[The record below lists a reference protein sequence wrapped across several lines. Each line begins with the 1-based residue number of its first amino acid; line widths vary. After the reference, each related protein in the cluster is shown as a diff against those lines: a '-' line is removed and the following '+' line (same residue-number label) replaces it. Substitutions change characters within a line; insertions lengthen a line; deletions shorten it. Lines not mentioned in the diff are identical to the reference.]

1 MDKNKT
7 KTLLFDEL
15 RKLRK
20 RNAELEKFQT
30 RHNQEKKKL
39 QESENIYKSIFESF
53 YDVYYRTDKDGL
65 ITLISPS
72 IQTQAGYDPKEVIG
86 LPVTDFYYNP
96 DDREVFIEKLK
107 ENGSI
112 NDYESQLLAKDGRL
126 IDVSISSR
134 ILVGKDGTPQGIEG
148 ILRDITERKKREE
161 DQFLINELNNALNTG
176 KSLQDIIQLTSV
188 MTKKMFSG
196 LGARVYL
203 IDNSNTYLELQNSSI
218 TSVFVKKIEKLINIK
233 IPAVK
238 IPMDSDHIYI
248 DLLQKKEIRL
258 SNTPAMIQQVMADFF
273 RTMEFGGKVLSK
285 ITKKMKSQFYK
296 TLNLKSIFTV
306 PLVSEDEVIG
316 LLSISSMSR
325 FSELDLERIKLIA
338 GQLTSIIKRKQT
350 EKALKESEEKLRSI
364 SDSAKDAIIMAD
376 NLGDITHW
384 NPAAEHLFGYSEEEA
399 TRYNLAD
406 IIHSGSR
413 PKQLSKRL
421 QNFGKT
427 GKDSIMGKTAELEV
441 TRKDGKTIPVE
452 LSLSAIKIKDK
463 WHSVGILRDITERK
477 QTETAL
483 QESEA
488 RFRTLS
494 NSAFECIVI
503 TDKGRMLDTN
513 EQFNKI
519 FGYKR
524 SELIGQPIID
534 LVAPESRELVKKN
547 ILSGYEKSYEHQ
559 ALHKDGTIFTVE
571 VIGKSIP
578 YDGHQVRVTAIR
590 DITERKQAEKALRQS
605 EEKYRMITENSP
617 AVSWTTSEKGETIFI
632 SSNLERVYGYN
643 PKEIYKQGTDLWLGR
658 IHPEDKGQV
667 LQEFQALFNKD
678 KPYDVQYRIQRKDGE
693 WIWIHDKASI
703 IRTIEGVRHAF
714 GIFSDITERKQAEE
728 ELRNSEE
735 RLKILFESAPDAYY
749 LTDLKGKFI
758 DGNRAAE
765 KVTGYKKGEL
775 VGKSFL
781 EIKLLSK
788 KQILKAGRLLVKNA
802 RGQATGPDE
811 FILHQ
816 KDGTHIIAEI
826 RTFPVKIKGKTLVLG
841 IARDITDR
849 KNAEKAIRESENR
862 LKLAMEAARDGL
874 FDWNM
879 ETGDMYFSP
888 RYYTMLGYE
897 PYEMPAAY
905 ETWISLLHPGDRDYA
920 VSIIQEYIDKKRKSH
935 KIEIRLKTKSG
946 GWRWVLSRGKL
957 IEKNEKGATK
967 RMVGTHSDITE
978 RKQAEEDMRQY
989 EHIVSSSTDMIALL
1003 NNQFKYLAANNAY
1016 LDAFNL
1022 TSEKLIGHTAS
1033 EVFGEKF
1040 FETTIKANAEQCLQ
1054 GEKINYQDWFE
1065 FPAFGKKYM
1074 DVTYSPYIDKDNEVK
1089 GFVVNARNI
1098 TDRKKAEE
1106 ELINSNFWL
1115 EESQRVS
1122 KIGSYIF
1129 DIPKNN
1135 WTSSKIL
1142 DDIFGIS
1149 DTDNKDFAMWVNI
1162 VHPEQKEEML
1172 SYFQNEVLEKHVPF
1186 NKEYRIVRISDGE
1199 ERWVH
1204 GLGELSFDE
1213 NNNPVKMLGT
1223 IQDITE
1229 RKLAEEERLLL
1240 STAVE
1245 QSTEIIFITGIDS
1258 TIQYI
1263 NPSFNK
1269 IAGFS
1274 QDEVIGKSASI
1285 FFKNGDRNLFDTI
1298 QEVLK
1303 QGNSWSGHFNS
1314 RKKDESLF
1322 EVESTISPIRDRSQK
1337 IINHVYV
1344 LRDVTREMTIERQ
1357 LQQAQKMEALGT
1369 LSGGIAHDFN
1379 NILTCI
1385 IGYTELALSD
1395 MPKGTLLE
1403 RNLKQVYSAGKR
1415 GEDLVKQILA
1425 FSRQSEIEKKPV
1437 QVNLIIQEALK
1448 LLRSST
1454 PVSIQIN
1461 HNIQSDSTVLA
1472 DPTQIHQVFMNLFT
1486 NSLDAVRE
1494 KGGTVD
1500 VDLEDVWLDEDF
1512 KKKHPNI
1519 HPGQH
1524 IKLSVKDTG
1533 HGIEKSIVK
1542 QIFDPFFTTKELGK
1556 GTGLGLSVVHGI
1568 VKNHGGAISLDSEPN
1583 KGTTFHVFLPID
1595 KNLVLKKEQVSTS
1608 IQGGQERILLVDDE
1622 PQVVNLEK
1630 QILERLGYTVETREN
1645 PLEALKDFRA
1655 QPGSYDLVITDLT
1668 MPKMTGGE
1676 LALQLLQIKPDIPI
1690 ILCTGYS
1697 ETMSEEKAKSLG
1709 IKEFIMKPIKK
1720 KNFADS
1726 IRKVLD
1732 REPKRG

>member
-7 KTLLFDEL
+7 KALLFDEL
-15 RKLRK
+15 RKLHN

-30 RHNQEKKKL
+30 RHDQEKKKL

-72 IQTQAGYDPKEVIG
+72 IRNQAGYDPKEVIG
-86 LPVTDFYYNP
+86 LHVTDFYPNP
-96 DDREVFIEKLK
+96 KDRDIFLEKLQ
-107 ENGSI
+107 ESGSI
-112 NDYESQLLAKDGRL
+112 NDFESQLLAKDGHV

-148 ILRDITERKKREE
+148 ILRDISERKKREE
-161 DQFLINELNNALNTG
+161 DQFLFNELNNALNSG
-176 KSLQDIIQLTSV
+176 KSLQHIIQLTSA

-196 LGARVYL
+196 LGAAVYL
-203 IDNSNTYLELQNSSI
+203 IDHHNRYLELQNSGI
-218 TSVFVKKIEKLINIK
+218 TSVFVKKIEKLIDIK
-233 IPAVK
+233 IPAVR
-238 IPMDSDHIYI
+238 ISMNSNHIYM

-258 SNTPAMIQQVMADFF
+258 SNTPDLVQQVVADFA

-285 ITKKMKSQFYK
+285 ITKKMMSQVYK
-296 TLNLKSIFTV
+296 TLNFKSIFTV
-306 PLVSEDEVIG
+306 PLVSEDKVIG
-316 LLSISSMSR
+316 LLDMSTQSR
-325 FSELDLERIKLIA
+325 FSDLDLERIKLIA

-350 EKALKESEEKLRSI
+350 EKALK
-364 SDSAKDAIIMAD
+364 
-376 NLGDITHW
+376 
-384 NPAAEHLFGYSEEEA
+384 
-399 TRYNLAD
+399 
-406 IIHSGSR
+406 
-413 PKQLSKRL
+413 
-421 QNFGKT
+421 
-427 GKDSIMGKTAELEV
+427 
-441 TRKDGKTIPVE
+441 
-452 LSLSAIKIKDK
+452 
-463 WHSVGILRDITERK
+463 
-477 QTETAL
+477 
-483 QESEA
+483 ESEA

-524 SELIGQPIID
+524 SELIGQPVMN

-547 ILSGYEKSYEHQ
+547 ILSGYEKSYEHK
-559 ALHKDGTIFTVE
+559 ALRKDGTIITVE
-571 VIGKSIP
+571 VNGKSIP
-578 YDGHQVRVTAIR
+578 YNGRQVRVTAIR
-590 DITERKQAEKALRQS
+590 DITERKRTEAQIIAEKKFTDTALDAQLDTFFLFEPTTSKAVRWNQAFRNISGYTDEEITRMPAPASYYDSKDLKRATDFIQKVQVDGTGTIELEFICKDGRRIPTEYQVSIINHDKGESKYFISIGRDITNRKKDEESLRQS

-617 AVSWTTSEKGETIFI
+617 AVSWTTSEKGKTIFI
-632 SSNLERVYGYN
+632 SSNLEKVYGYN
-643 PKEIYKQGTDLWLGR
+643 PEEIYKQGADLWLGR
-658 IHPEDKGQV
+658 IHPEDKERV
-667 LQEFQALFNKD
+667 LQKFQSLFKKD
-678 KPYDVQYRIQRKDGE
+678 KPYDAQYRIQRKDGE

-703 IRTIEGVRHAF
+703 IRTIDGIRCAF
-714 GIFSDITERKQAEE
+714 GVFSEITERKQAEE

-758 DGNRAAE
+758 DGNKAAE
-765 KVTGYKKGEL
+765 KVTGYKKSEL
-775 VGKSFL
+775 IGKNFL
-781 EIKLLSK
+781 EAKLLSK
-788 KQILKAGRLLVKNA
+788 NQILNAGRLLAKNA
-802 RGQATGPDE
+802 LGLATGPDE

-816 KDGTHIIAEI
+816 KDDTQIIIEI

-849 KNAEKAIRESENR
+849 KNAEKAIRESESR

-879 ETGDMYFSP
+879 ETGEMYFSP

-897 PYEMPAAY
+897 PYEMPASY

-920 VSIIQEYIDKKRKSH
+920 VSIIQEYMDKKRKSH

-946 GWRWVLSRGKL
+946 GWQWILSRGKL
-957 IEKNEKGATK
+957 IEKDDKGATK

-978 RKQAEEDMRQY
+978 RKQAE
-989 EHIVSSSTDMIALL
+989 
-1003 NNQFKYLAANNAY
+1003 
-1016 LDAFNL
+1016 
-1022 TSEKLIGHTAS
+1022 
-1033 EVFGEKF
+1033 
-1040 FETTIKANAEQCLQ
+1040 
-1054 GEKINYQDWFE
+1054 
-1065 FPAFGKKYM
+1065 KKM
-1074 DVTYSPYIDKDNEVK
+1074 
-1089 GFVVNARNI
+1089 
-1098 TDRKKAEE
+1098 
-1106 ELINSNFWL
+1106 INSNFWL

-1122 KIGSYIF
+1122 RIGSYIF
-1129 DIPKNN
+1129 DIPKNS

-1142 DDIFGIS
+1142 SDIFGIG
-1149 DTDNKDFAMWVNI
+1149 DTDKKDFAMWVNI

-1186 NKEYRIVRISDGE
+1186 NKEYRIVRINDGE

-1245 QSTEIIFITGIDS
+1245 QSTEIIFITDKDS

-1269 IAGFS
+1269 ITGYS
-1274 QDEVIGKSASI
+1274 QDEIIGKSADI
-1285 FFKNGDRNLFDTI
+1285 FFKNGDRSLFDTI
-1298 QEVLK
+1298 QEALN

-1322 EVESTISPIRDRSQK
+1322 EVESTISPIRDRSQE

-1344 LRDVTREMTIERQ
+1344 LRDVTHEMTIERQ

-1395 MPKGTLLE
+1395 MPRGTLLE
-1403 RNLKQVYSAGKR
+1403 RNLKQVHSAGKR

-1425 FSRQSEIEKKPV
+1425 FSRQSEIVKKPV

-1448 LLRSST
+1448 LLRSSA
-1454 PVSIQIN
+1454 PASIQIN
-1461 HNIQSDSTVLA
+1461 QNIQSDSIVLA

-1494 KGGTVD
+1494 KGGTVE

-1519 HPGQH
+1519 HTGQH

-1556 GTGLGLSVVHGI
+1556 GTGLGLSVAHGI

-1583 KGTTFHVFLPID
+1583 KGTTFFVFLPID
-1595 KNLVLKKEQVSTS
+1595 KNLVLEKEHVAAS
-1608 IQGGQERILLVDDE
+1608 IPGGQERILLVDDE
-1622 PQVVNLEK
+1622 LQVVNLEK

-1655 QPGSYDLVITDLT
+1655 QPERYDLVVTDMT
-1668 MPKMTGGE
+1668 MPKMTGSE
-1676 LALQLLQIKPDIPI
+1676 LALQLMQIKPDIPI

-1709 IKEFIMKPIKK
+1709 IKEFIMKPIEK

-1732 REPKRG
+1732 RTVKRE

>member
-148 ILRDITERKKREE
+148 ILRDISERKKREE
-161 DQFLINELNNALNTG
+161 DQFLVNELNNALKEG
-176 KSLQDIIQLTSV
+176 KSLKDIIQLTSV

-196 LGARVYL
+196 LGAAVYL
-203 IDNSNTYLELQNSSI
+203 IDNSNKYLELQNPGI
-218 TSVFVKKIEKLINIK
+218 TSTFVKKIEKLINIK

-238 IPMDSDHIYI
+238 IPLDSNHIYI
-248 DLLQKKEIRL
+248 DLLQKKEIRI
-258 SNTPAMIQQVMADFF
+258 SNTPDLVQQVVADFA
-273 RTMEFGGKVLSK
+273 RTLEFGGKVLSK
-285 ITKKMKSQFYK
+285 ITKKMMSQVYK
-296 TLNLKSIFTV
+296 TLNFKSIYTV

-316 LLSISSMSR
+316 LLDMSSQSR

-503 TDKGRMLDTN
+503 TDRGRMLDTN

-524 SELIGQPIID
+524 SELIGQPIMD

-547 ILSGYEKSYEHQ
+547 ILSGYEKTYEHQ

-571 VIGKSIP
+571 VTGKSIP
-578 YDGHQVRVTAIR
+578 YDGRQVRVTAIR

-643 PKEIYKQGTDLWLGR
+643 PKEIYKQGADLWLGR

-765 KVTGYKKGEL
+765 KVIGYKKGEL

-905 ETWISLLHPGDRDYA
+905 ETWISLLHPDDRDYA

-978 RKQAEEDMRQY
+978 RKQAE
-989 EHIVSSSTDMIALL
+989 
-1003 NNQFKYLAANNAY
+1003 
-1016 LDAFNL
+1016 
-1022 TSEKLIGHTAS
+1022 
-1033 EVFGEKF
+1033 
-1040 FETTIKANAEQCLQ
+1040 
-1054 GEKINYQDWFE
+1054 
-1065 FPAFGKKYM
+1065 KKM
-1074 DVTYSPYIDKDNEVK
+1074 
-1089 GFVVNARNI
+1089 
-1098 TDRKKAEE
+1098 
-1106 ELINSNFWL
+1106 INSNFWL

-1122 KIGSYIF
+1122 RIGSYIF

-1149 DTDNKDFAMWVNI
+1149 DTDNKDFAIWVNI

-1448 LLRSST
+1448 LLRSSA
-1454 PVSIQIN
+1454 PASIQIN
-1461 HNIQSDSTVLA
+1461 HNIQSDSTVFA

>member
-7 KTLLFDEL
+7 KALLLDEL
-15 RKLRK
+15 QELRR
-20 RNAELEKFQT
+20 RNTELEKFQT
-30 RHNQEKKKL
+30 QHHLEKKKL

-53 YDVYYRTDKDGL
+53 YDVYYRTDKDSL

-72 IQTQAGYDPKEVIG
+72 IQTQAGYDPKELIG
-86 LPVTDFYYNP
+86 LPVTDFYHNP
-96 DDREVFIEKLK
+96 LDREVFIEKLK
-107 ENGSI
+107 ENGFI

-134 ILVGKDGTPQGIEG
+134 ILVGKDGTAQGIEG
-148 ILRDITERKKREE
+148 ILRNITERKKREE
-161 DQFLINELNNALNTG
+161 DQFLINELNNALKEG
-176 KSLQDIIQLTSV
+176 KSLKDIIQLTSV

-196 LGARVYL
+196 LGAAVYL
-203 IDNSNTYLELQNSSI
+203 IDNSNKYLELQNPGI
-218 TSVFVKKIEKLINIK
+218 TSTFVKKIEKLINIK

-238 IPMDSDHIYI
+238 IPLDSNHIYM

-258 SNTPAMIQQVMADFF
+258 SNTPDLVQQVVADFA

-285 ITKKMKSQFYK
+285 ITKKMMSQVYK
-296 TLNLKSIFTV
+296 TLNFKSIYTV

-316 LLSISSMSR
+316 LLDISSQSR

-503 TDKGRMLDTN
+503 TDRGRMLDTN

-524 SELIGQPIID
+524 SELIGLPVID

-547 ILSGYEKSYEHQ
+547 ILSGYEKTYEHQ

-571 VIGKSIP
+571 VTGKSIP
-578 YDGHQVRVTAIR
+578 YDGRQVRVTAIR
-590 DITERKQAEKALRQS
+590 
-605 EEKYRMITENSP
+605 
-617 AVSWTTSEKGETIFI
+617 
-632 SSNLERVYGYN
+632 
-643 PKEIYKQGTDLWLGR
+643 
-658 IHPEDKGQV
+658 
-667 LQEFQALFNKD
+667 
-678 KPYDVQYRIQRKDGE
+678 
-693 WIWIHDKASI
+693 
-703 IRTIEGVRHAF
+703 
-714 GIFSDITERKQAEE
+714 DITERKQAEE

-758 DGNRAAE
+758 DGNRATE
-765 KVTGYKKGEL
+765 KVTGYKKSEL

-781 EIKLLSK
+781 EIKLLPK
-788 KQILKAGRLLVKNA
+788 KQILKAGRLLAKNA

-888 RYYTMLGYE
+888 RYYTMLGFE
-897 PYEMPAAY
+897 PYEMPASY

-920 VSIIQEYIDKKRKSH
+920 VSIIQEYVDKKRKSH

-946 GWRWVLSRGKL
+946 GWRWILSRGKL

-978 RKQAEEDMRQY
+978 RKQAE
-989 EHIVSSSTDMIALL
+989 
-1003 NNQFKYLAANNAY
+1003 
-1016 LDAFNL
+1016 
-1022 TSEKLIGHTAS
+1022 
-1033 EVFGEKF
+1033 
-1040 FETTIKANAEQCLQ
+1040 
-1054 GEKINYQDWFE
+1054 
-1065 FPAFGKKYM
+1065 KKM
-1074 DVTYSPYIDKDNEVK
+1074 
-1089 GFVVNARNI
+1089 
-1098 TDRKKAEE
+1098 
-1106 ELINSNFWL
+1106 INSNFWL

-1122 KIGSYIF
+1122 KIGSYNF
-1129 DIPKNN
+1129 DILKNK
-1135 WTSSKIL
+1135 WTSSKTL
-1142 DDIFGIS
+1142 NDIFGIS
-1149 DTDNKDFAMWVNI
+1149 ETDNKDFAMWVNI

-1245 QSTEIIFITGIDS
+1245 QSTEIIFITGKDS

-1269 IAGFS
+1269 ITGYS
-1274 QDEVIGKSASI
+1274 QDEVIGKSAGI
-1285 FFKNGDRNLFDTI
+1285 FFKNGDRSLFDTI
-1298 QEVLK
+1298 QEALK

-1314 RKKDESLF
+1314 RKKDGSLY

-1344 LRDVTREMTIERQ
+1344 LRDVTHEMTIERQ

-1395 MPKGTLLE
+1395 MPSGTLLE
-1403 RNLKQVYSAGKR
+1403 RNLKQVHSAGKR

-1425 FSRQSEIEKKPV
+1425 FSRQSEIVKKPV

-1448 LLRSST
+1448 LLRSSA
-1454 PVSIQIN
+1454 PASIQIN
-1461 HNIQSDSTVLA
+1461 QNIQSDSTVLA

-1486 NSLDAVRE
+1486 NSLDAVRK

-1556 GTGLGLSVVHGI
+1556 GTGLGLSVAHGI
-1568 VKNHGGAISLDSEPN
+1568 VKNHGGAISLVSMPN
-1583 KGTTFHVFLPID
+1583 EGTTFFVFLPID
-1595 KNLVLKKEQVSTS
+1595 KNLVLEKEQVSTS

-1655 QPGSYDLVITDLT
+1655 QPGSYDLVVTDMT

-1676 LALQLLQIKPDIPI
+1676 LALQLMQIKPDIPI

-1697 ETMSEEKAKSLG
+1697 ETMTEEKAKSLG
-1709 IKEFIMKPIKK
+1709 IKEFIMKPIEK
-1720 KNFADS
+1720 KNFANS
-1726 IRKVLD
+1726 IRNVLD
-1732 REPKRG
+1732 RNVKRG

>member
-7 KTLLFDEL
+7 KALLFDEL

-30 RHNQEKKKL
+30 QHHQVKKKL

-72 IQTQAGYDPKEVIG
+72 IRNQAGYDPKEVIG
-86 LPVTDFYYNP
+86 LPVIDFYPNP
-96 DDREVFIEKLK
+96 QDREIFLDKIKEK
-107 ENGSI
+107 GSI
-112 NDYESQLLAKDGRL
+112 NDFESHLLAKDGHV

-134 ILVGKDGTPQGIEG
+134 ILVGKDGTSQGIEG
-148 ILRDITERKKREE
+148 ILRDISERKKREE
-161 DQFLINELNNALNTG
+161 DQILISELNNALNSG

-196 LGARVYL
+196 LGAAVYL
-203 IDNSNTYLELQNSSI
+203 IDNPNTYLELQNPGI
-218 TSVFVKKIEKLINIK
+218 TSAFVKKIEKLTNIK

-238 IPMDSDHIYI
+238 IPMNSDHIYM

-258 SNTPAMIQQVMADFF
+258 SNTPAMVRQVVADFA

-285 ITKKMKSQFYK
+285 ITKKMMSQVYK

-316 LLSISSMSR
+316 LLDMSSQSR

-477 QTETAL
+477 LAETAL

-524 SELIGQPIID
+524 SELIGQPVID

-547 ILSGYEKSYEHQ
+547 ILSGYEKTYEHQ

-571 VIGKSIP
+571 VTGKSIP
-578 YDGHQVRVTAIR
+578 YNGRQVRVTAIR
-590 DITERKQAEKALRQS
+590 DITERKK
-605 EEKYRMITENSP
+605 
-617 AVSWTTSEKGETIFI
+617 
-632 SSNLERVYGYN
+632 
-643 PKEIYKQGTDLWLGR
+643 
-658 IHPEDKGQV
+658 
-667 LQEFQALFNKD
+667 
-678 KPYDVQYRIQRKDGE
+678 
-693 WIWIHDKASI
+693 
-703 IRTIEGVRHAF
+703 
-714 GIFSDITERKQAEE
+714 AEE

-758 DGNRAAE
+758 DGNKAAE

-775 VGKSFL
+775 VGRSFL

-788 KQILKAGRLLVKNA
+788 KQILKAGRLLAKNA
-802 RGQATGPDE
+802 LGLATGPDE

-816 KDGTHIIAEI
+816 KDGTQIIIEI

-879 ETGDMYFSP
+879 ETGEIYFSP

-897 PYEMPAAY
+897 PYEMPASY
-905 ETWISLLHPGDRDYA
+905 ETWISLMHPDDRDYT
-920 VSIIQEYIDKKRKSH
+920 VSIIQEYMDKKRKSH

-946 GWRWVLSRGKL
+946 GWRWILSRGKL
-957 IEKNEKGATK
+957 IEKDGKGATK

-978 RKQAEEDMRQY
+978 RKQAKQ
-989 EHIVSSSTDMIALL
+989 
-1003 NNQFKYLAANNAY
+1003 
-1016 LDAFNL
+1016 
-1022 TSEKLIGHTAS
+1022 
-1033 EVFGEKF
+1033 
-1040 FETTIKANAEQCLQ
+1040 
-1054 GEKINYQDWFE
+1054 
-1065 FPAFGKKYM
+1065 
-1074 DVTYSPYIDKDNEVK
+1074 
-1089 GFVVNARNI
+1089 
-1098 TDRKKAEE
+1098 

-1142 DDIFGIS
+1142 SDIFGIG
-1149 DTDNKDFAMWVNI
+1149 DTDKKDFALWVKI
-1162 VHPEQKEEML
+1162 IHPEQKEDML
-1172 SYFQNEVLEKHVPF
+1172 SYFQNDVLEKHVPF
-1186 NKEYRIVRISDGE
+1186 NKEYRIVRINDGE

-1213 NNNPVKMLGT
+1213 NNNPIKMLGT

-1245 QSTEIIFITGIDS
+1245 QSTEIIFITGKDS

-1269 IAGFS
+1269 ISGFS
-1274 QDEVIGKSASI
+1274 QDEILGKSASI
-1285 FFKNGDRNLFDTI
+1285 FFKNGDRSLFDTI

-1314 RKKDESLF
+1314 RKKDGSPY
-1322 EVESTISPIRDRSQK
+1322 EVESTISPIRDHSQK
-1337 IINHVYV
+1337 IINHVYL
-1344 LRDVTREMTIERQ
+1344 LRDVTHEMAIERQ

-1395 MPKGTLLE
+1395 MPRGTLLE

-1425 FSRQSEIEKKPV
+1425 FSRQSEIVKKPV
-1437 QVNLIIQEALK
+1437 QVNLIIQEALR
-1448 LLRSST
+1448 LLRSSAPT
-1454 PVSIQIN
+1454 SIQIN
-1461 HNIQSDSTVLA
+1461 QNIQSDSTVLA

-1486 NSLDAVRE
+1486 NSLDAVRK
-1494 KGGTVD
+1494 KGGTVE

-1533 HGIEKSIVK
+1533 HGIEKSIIK

-1556 GTGLGLSVVHGI
+1556 GTGLGLSVAHGI
-1568 VKNHGGAISLDSEPN
+1568 VKNHGGAISLHSEPN
-1583 KGTTFHVFLPID
+1583 KGTTFFVFLPID
-1595 KNLVLKKEQVSTS
+1595 KSPVSEKEHVSAPIPS
-1608 IQGGQERILLVDDE
+1608 GQERILLVDDE

-1655 QPGSYDLVITDLT
+1655 QPESYDLVVTDMT
-1668 MPKMTGGE
+1668 MPIMTGGE
-1676 LALQLLQIKPDIPI
+1676 LAQQLLQIKPDIPI

-1709 IKEFIMKPIKK
+1709 IKEFIMKPIEK
-1720 KNFADS
+1720 KNLADS
-1726 IRKVLD
+1726 VRKVLD
-1732 REPKRG
+1732 RAVKKG